1 MTLSVADIDR
11 WNAEAVREVFHAA
24 SARSQS
30 AFGASREL
38 SSLSVFAS
46 WEGVSRDA
54 AAHQNAAIRQ
64 DLDAHGKEALA
75 VARAAEKAAAGID
88 TVKADLAR
96 VRADAAAADLH
107 VDSVTGQVVAIPQL
121 RYTAAEWAKM
131 RVRRGEL
138 QTRLDAIVA
147 EANAVDRQLA
157 TTINMA
163 DGDAPIP
170 PGPHDNRP
178 DVQRALSQPMP
189 EDPKQFAEL
198 WNKLTP
204 EEKDWLYSQ
213 DHNIGNHPGMPWN
226 PGDQLGKDHYNR
238 LHLPELAQQAQADVD
253 RLQHRVDE
261 LAVRVYMGDHSEATT
276 GELNALA
283 PQLLAARHSLDGY
296 QAVQAA
302 VNRNDGVQRY
312 LGLIDDKGH
321 GAVAVANPDFARH
334 NAILVPGTGQDLAA
348 FEGSDLKSLAMYNSA
363 MAADP
368 NLRPGD
374 VAVTTWM
381 GYDRPM
387 NLVEAA
393 WPDRA
398 RAGAG
403 ALDAFESGQRASHV
417 GAPSIDTVIGHSYGS
432 TLVGAAASGGHHL
445 DANNVIAVGSP
456 GMLVQHAGDLS
467 LDPGANVYALRARND
482 IIDLVTDMTL
492 GHDPVANDFGATRL
506 FAAAGPSSDPL
517 GLTPSV
523 AAHSSYW
530 SAGNPA
536 LLNLGAVIAGVAPPQ
551 AIPSGGG
558 G

>member
-38 SSLSVFAS
+38 ASLSVFAT
-46 WEGVSRDA
+46 WEGASRDA

-64 DLDAHGKEALA
+64 DLDAHGNEALA
-75 VARAAEKAAAGID
+75 VARAAENAAGGID
-88 TVKADLAR
+88 KVKADLAKL
-96 VRADAAAADLH
+96 RADAAAAGLQ
-107 VDSVTGQVVAIPQL
+107 VDAATSQVVAIPQL
-121 RYTAAEWAKM
+121 RYTAAEWAQLQ
-131 RVRRGEL
+131 VRRAEL
-138 QTRLDAIVA
+138 QTRLSAIVA
-147 EANAVDRQLA
+147 EANAVDQELA
-157 TTINMA
+157 TAINMA

-178 DVQRALSQPMP
+178 DVQRALSQPLP
-189 EDPKQFAEL
+189 EDPKQFADL

-204 EEKDWLYSQ
+204 EEKDWLYNQ
-213 DHNIGNHPGMPWN
+213 DHNVGNHSGMPWD
-226 PGDQLGKDHYNR
+226 PPDHLGKDHYNR
-238 LHLPELAQQAQADVD
+238 LHLPELQQQAQADVD

-261 LAVRVYMGDHSEATT
+261 LASQIYMGDHSEATT
-276 GELNALA
+276 GEFNALA

-296 QAVQAA
+296 KAVQAA
-302 VNRNDGVQRY
+302 LNRNGVRRY
-312 LGLIDDKGH
+312 LGLIDDNGH
-321 GAVAVANPDFARH
+321 AAVAIGNPDYAKR

-363 MAADP
+363 MLAGP

-387 NLVEAA
+387 NLFEAA

-403 ALDAFESGQRASHV
+403 ALDAFESGQRASHT

-445 DANNVIAVGSP
+445 DADNVVAVGSP
-456 GMLVQHAGDLS
+456 GMLVHGAGDLN
-467 LDPGANVYALRARND
+467 LDPGANVYAMRARND

-506 FAAAGPSSDPL
+506 YAAPGPSSDPL

-530 SAGNPA
+530 SEGNPA
-536 LLNLGAVIAGVAPPQ
+536 LRNLGAVIAGIRPPQ
-551 AIPSGGG
+551 TVANGGG